1 MRASRRPPLLV
12 LCVLAGVAG
21 RAEGAARPVGSA
33 DVFAGGGYDTNLFLQ
48 VAAQPGSPAYRPYSG
63 AFARLAPAVAGAL
76 AGAGVR
82 LELRYGADI
91 RQTVGS
97 GTLFVQDAQLGF
109 TLAELGPFGALLA
122 ATAGRFDATIDS
134 GLRFTSYG
142 GAAQLGWHG
151 VERVRALADYRIARR
166 AFGAPASVGVDDD
179 LTQAG
184 ELRVAFA
191 PRPSIEVG
199 ASAAYLDLQ
208 STLVVDATVPPPPET
223 GTPAVAHLTRAHG
236 GVDATFIAS
245 GRLSLAASAW
255 AGTQRNAG
263 LESDRQVGGS
273 AVLIVR
279 ASNALDLTARY
290 DFLFDW
296 AAGTSS
302 GFALS
307 YQRQIAT
314 VGVTGYV
321 VAARRALVTA
331 PWERQQ
337 APEVQPGRVLF
348 KLRAPS
354 ASAVSVIGSWNDWN
368 AARVGQRLQRTRDPA
383 MWEAW
388 VAVPPGDHRY
398 HFLVDGRPVR
408 PADAPRYRSDD
419 FGGEDGLIEVP
430 P

>member
-1 MRASRRPPLLV
+1 LLCALV
-12 LCVLAGVAG
+12 GG
-21 RAEGAARPVGSA
+21 RAEAAARPVGSA
-33 DVFAGGGYDTNLFLQ
+33 EVFAGGGYDTNLFLQ
-48 VAAQPGSPAYRPYSG
+48 VAAQPDSPAYRPYSG
-63 AFARLAPAVAGAL
+63 GFARLAPAATGAL

-91 RQTVGS
+91 RQTIGS
-97 GTLFVQDAQLGF
+97 GTLFMQDAQLGF
-109 TLAELGPFGALLA
+109 ILAELGPFGALVA

-151 VERVRALADYRIARR
+151 EEVRALADYRIARR
-166 AFGAPASVGVDDD
+166 VFGAPASVGVDDD
-179 LTQAG
+179 LTQTG

-191 PRPSIEVG
+191 PRPSFQVA
-199 ASAAYLDLQ
+199 ASAAYLDLR
-208 STLVVDATVPPPPET
+208 STLAVDATAPPPPPA
-223 GTPAVAHLTRAHG
+223 GTTAVAQLTRAHG
-236 GVDATFIAS
+236 GLDATFIAS
-245 GRLSLAASAW
+245 GRLSLLASAW
-255 AGTQRNAG
+255 AGTQRTAG
-263 LESDRQVGGS
+263 AESDRQVGGS
-273 AVLIVR
+273 AAVVVR
-279 ASNALDLTARY
+279 ASSALDLVARY

-296 AAGTSS
+296 AAGTDS
-302 GFALS
+302 GFTLS

-321 VAARRALVTA
+321 VASRRALVAA

-337 APEVQPGRVLF
+337 APEIQPGRVLF
-348 KLRAPS
+348 KLRAPH
-354 ASAVSVIGSWNDWN
+354 ASAVTVIGSWNDWN
-368 AARVGQRLQRTRDPA
+368 PARVGQRLQRTRDPA

-408 PADAPRYRSDD
+408 PVDAPHYRSDD
-419 FGGEDGLIEVP
+419 FGGEDGLVEVP